1 MIYKTV
7 REQCLKWDRS
17 QQCWSTLVSG
27 SDDLVPMEV
36 DRIDGKGWN
45 NQYGKK
51 GKGKGKNEKGSS
63 KGKSKGKA
71 SQKMARKAN
80 QRQEQRKVRAKVTID
95 PRARENQT
103 SNALRAGDM
112 TTIPRIVGRISK
124 AQILSLVMQH
134 RQFKCAPTGVEA
146 GLWKDKTSFWKNI
159 LGSEQNQGQGGGTC
173 SGANKP
179 ERQ

>member
-1 MIYKTV
+1 
-7 REQCLKWDRS
+7 
-17 QQCWSTLVSG
+17 
-27 SDDLVPMEV
+27 MEKV
-36 DRIDGKGWN
+36 GTISMARRAK
-45 NQYGKK
+45 
-51 GKGKGKNEKGSS
+51 EKGRTT
-63 KGKSKGKA
+63 KGLPRERAKEKA

-112 TTIPRIVGRISK
+112 ATIPRIAGRISK

-146 GLWKDKTSFWKNI
+146 GLWKDKTSFWKNT
-159 LGSEQNQGQGGGTC
+159 LGSGQNQGQGGGTC
-173 SGANKP
+173 SGANKL